1 MSLKLKLNKNKNYKT
16 KVESLNSFHLIC
28 NGQNSS
34 TFSFQLSS
42 NKTHNSKP
50 KMATNFHKTPILH
63 SISLTKLFPI
73 LPSNPKPSLTNTPF
87 SFPLIHKS
95 PNFKTCLPRPGPN
108 RCAARRR
115 VRYDDDDEDEDED
128 YGHNHQIALLESY
141 TQAATG
147 EALIVHAMV
156 DGDHVEVLVFKVF
169 PLFCSEIYCFG

>member
-1 MSLKLKLNKNKNYKT
+1 
-16 KVESLNSFHLIC
+16 
-28 NGQNSS
+28 
-34 TFSFQLSS
+34 
-42 NKTHNSKP
+42 
-50 KMATNFHKTPILH
+50 MATNFHKTPILH
-63 SISLTKLFPI
+63 SISLTNLFPI

-156 DGDHVEVLVFKVF
+156 DGDHVEVLVFKGFSSSLSYGTSPDPSRSVLPERAIIKF
-169 PLFCSEIYCFG
+169 IDRIKGPFDPSNIQYIQKGITWNSFNFLN